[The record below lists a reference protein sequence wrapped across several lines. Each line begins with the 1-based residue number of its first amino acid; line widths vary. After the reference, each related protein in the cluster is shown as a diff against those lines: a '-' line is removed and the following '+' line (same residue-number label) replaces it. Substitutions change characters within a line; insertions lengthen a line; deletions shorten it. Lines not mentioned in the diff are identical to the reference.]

1 MQNNNKGGVKVYKM
15 WKKNQER
22 PYYAHQ
28 KNRYKYVQL
37 NNKPNNKPSNK
48 PKNWSEYKK
57 SQPENTVSINNY

>member
-37 NNKPNNKPSNK
+37 NNKP
-48 PKNWSEYKK
+48 KNWSEYKK
-57 SQPENTVSINNY
+57 SQPGNTVSINNY